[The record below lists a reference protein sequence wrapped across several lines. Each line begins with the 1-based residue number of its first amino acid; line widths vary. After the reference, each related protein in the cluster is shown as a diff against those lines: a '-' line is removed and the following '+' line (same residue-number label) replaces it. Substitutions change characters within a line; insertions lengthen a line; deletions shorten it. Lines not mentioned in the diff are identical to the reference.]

1 MKKEWIAGIAAAL
14 LLLFAAAP
22 LQAQVRFETSSTD
35 AVREL
40 ARQQKKLVFIDL
52 YATWCPPCRAM
63 ERQVFSQPAVGEFM
77 AQHFVAAKYDVDRPT
92 GRKLMDQ
99 YGRGAIPL
107 YLVFDTEGRLWGTI
121 EGAAPADTFVEN
133 LRSVIARYREETQP

>member
-63 ERQVFSQPAVGEFM
+63 ERQVFSQKEVGDFV
-77 AQHFVAAKYDVDRPT
+77 AQHFVAARYDVDQPT
-92 GRKLMDQ
+92 GRQLLDRF
-99 YGRGAIPL
+99 GHGAIPL
-107 YLVFDTEGRLWGTI
+107 YLVFDVTGTLWGTI
-121 EGAAPADTFVEN
+121 SGASPADTFVAN
-133 LRSVIARYREETQP
+133 LQSILDRYRQAQP